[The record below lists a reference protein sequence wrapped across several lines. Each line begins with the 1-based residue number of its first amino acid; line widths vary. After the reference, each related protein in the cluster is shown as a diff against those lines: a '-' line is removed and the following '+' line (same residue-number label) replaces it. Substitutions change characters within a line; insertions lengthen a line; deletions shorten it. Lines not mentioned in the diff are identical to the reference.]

1 MLEVGKIINTHG
13 LRGEVKVVTWT
24 DVPEDFENIKK
35 VSVKKGSEV
44 LNLTVARIKYQKN
57 NLIVK
62 FKEVDTIEEAESFK
76 NCILTA
82 EKDELPP
89 LPEGVYYVADLIG
102 CTVYDSDGTEIGVVK
117 DVFTAG
123 AGNVYDVK
131 SPDGKQVLVPANDGT
146 VVSTDI
152 VSKKIIMNIP
162 EGLDD

>member
-13 LRGEVKVVTWT
+13 LRGEVKVVAWT

-35 VSVKKGSEV
+35 VFTENGAETVE
-44 LNLTVARIKYQKN
+44 LTVKYIKYQKN

-62 FKEVDTIEEAESFK
+62 FKEIDTIEQAEVFK
-76 NCILTA
+76 NNILSA
-82 EKDELPP
+82 KKDDLPP
-89 LPEGVYYVADLIG
+89 LPQGVYYVADLIG
-102 CTVYDSDGTEIGVVK
+102 CTVFDADGTEVGVVK

-131 SPDGKQVLVPANDGT
+131 TPEGKQLLIPANDGT

-152 VSKKIIMNIP
+152 KEKKIIMNIP